1 MSPASTV
8 RDPDG
13 TAFGDRSERHREA
26 ATRRHLLLV
35 DDDEDTRGVLEA
47 LLDAEGYAVSTAS
60 SGEAALVEAAHAL
73 PDIVLTDLNM
83 QPIDGMELCRRLHQM
98 HEELP
103 VIVMTGSADPQS
115 VIESFRAGAGDYLIK
130 PLKYDALLGAVDRAI
145 ARRASRAERETLY
158 RRLNERLVLSS
169 IREQEH
175 AETEAMGR
183 TAVAEQHAQLAALL
197 QNVTEGVV
205 IADAS
210 GRLLMAN
217 SAARAILGLGGE
229 DLSNASALSVLEVH
243 DLEGRPLASDQR
255 CLRRALRGEQFEDFE
270 VLGIRPNGE
279 RRHVVS
285 TGTSVRDAGGNVAL
299 AIVVFRDI
307 TELRRLEQQRDEYL
321 ALISHDLRV
330 PLNGLLMFISG
341 MARALE
347 KTGLPVSLA
356 RRAEGSVMRM
366 KAMLE
371 DLTESTTLESHGI
384 ALQRV
389 VCDLR
394 ELVAGVVDGMDEE
407 AAPRLEV
414 ETDDAPPYSVLGDR
428 SRLERVVANL
438 ITNALKYSPADATVT
453 VRLARKGG
461 SEIELCVS
469 DRGIGIAP
477 ESVKMLFERYYRTRE
492 AHERASGLGLGLYI
506 ARLIVEGHGGRIDVS
521 SEVGKGSTFRVS
533 LPSHAPP

>member
-1 MSPASTV
+1 M
-8 RDPDG
+8 
-13 TAFGDRSERHREA
+13 
-26 ATRRHLLLV
+26 
-35 DDDEDTRGVLEA
+35 
-47 LLDAEGYAVSTAS
+47 
-60 SGEAALVEAAHAL
+60 
-73 PDIVLTDLNM
+73 
-83 QPIDGMELCRRLHQM
+83 
-98 HEELP
+98 
-103 VIVMTGSADPQS
+103 
-115 VIESFRAGAGDYLIK
+115 
-130 PLKYDALLGAVDRAI
+130 
-145 ARRASRAERETLY
+145 
-158 RRLNERLVLSS
+158 
-169 IREQEH
+169 
-175 AETEAMGR
+175 
-183 TAVAEQHAQLAALL
+183 
-197 QNVTEGVV
+197 
-205 IADAS
+205 
-210 GRLLMAN
+210 
-217 SAARAILGLGGE
+217 
-229 DLSNASALSVLEVH
+229 
-243 DLEGRPLASDQR
+243 
-255 CLRRALRGEQFEDFE
+255 
-270 VLGIRPNGE
+270 LGIRPNGE